1 MDNETN
7 VVHEFPSDAISV
19 EEATA
24 IENQE
29 NMITTE
35 ETSET
40 AGVVEE
46 SSVAAEAAEEN
57 LDGVQADAMA
67 ESEAETGAV
76 AETGTGMPEETA
88 EGSTDVATD
97 VAAEIPAEAENIQ
110 ETPKEPISKMRAHSI
125 GYAAGVGVL
134 LILVLIRLVVMDNHV
149 NKLETELQE
158 AVEAKKTAEMDLER
172 EKTTLEEK
180 IALLSD
186 KVAVQ
191 IVADEEAEAKKVPS
205 GLPVTGRV
213 SIVAEPVFVDEDGD
227 GEPDGDLTAFID
239 NGDHTWSKPIESD
252 DGEEIIITQENITAL
267 PVVFGASAGSKVV
280 ASGAGK
286 VLTIESDETYGNAVV
301 IDHENGYMTIYTYME
316 EPKVNVGDEILKGQL
331 IFDITEDNA
340 EVEFQV
346 FLNDEPIDPM
356 DIIMISG

>member
-35 ETSET
+35 ETPET

-46 SSVAAEAAEEN
+46 SSV
-57 LDGVQADAMA
+57 
-67 ESEAETGAV
+67 V
-76 AETGTGMPEETA
+76 AETAEVAEETTEESA
-88 EGSTDVATD
+88 EAVAN
-97 VAAEIPAEAENIQ
+97 VAAEIPAEAENAE
-110 ETPKEPISKMRAHSI
+110 ETVKEPISKMKAHSI

-134 LILVLIRLVVMDNHV
+134 LILVLIRLIVMDNHID
-149 NKLETELQE
+149 KLETELQE

-227 GEPDGDLTAFID
+227 GEPDGELTAFDD

-252 DGEEIIITQENITAL
+252 DGEEIVITQENIAAL
-267 PVVFGASAGSKVV
+267 PIVFGASAGSKVV

-331 IFDITEDNA
+331 IFDVTEDNA

>member
-7 VVHEFPSDAISV
+7 VVHEFPSDAMSV

-46 SSVAAEAAEEN
+46 SSVAAETTEVAEETTEGEQEN
-57 LDGVQADAMA
+57 TEGEQ
-67 ESEAETGAV
+67 AV
-76 AETGTGMPEETA
+76 AETGVGMPEETA
-88 EGSTDVATD
+88 EESAEAAAD
-97 VAAEIPAEAENIQ
+97 VAAEIPAEAENTQ
-110 ETPKEPISKMRAHSI
+110 ETPKEPISKMKAHSI

-134 LILVLIRLVVMDNHV
+134 LILVFIRLIVMDNHV

-331 IFDITEDNA
+331 IFDITGDNA

>member
-35 ETSET
+35 ETPET

-46 SSVAAEAAEEN
+46 SSV
-57 LDGVQADAMA
+57 
-67 ESEAETGAV
+67 V
-76 AETGTGMPEETA
+76 AETAEVAEETT
-88 EGSTDVATD
+88 EGSAEDSANVAT
-97 VAAEIPAEAENIQ
+97 EIPAEAENAE
-110 ETPKEPISKMRAHSI
+110 ETPKEPISKMKAHSI

-134 LILVLIRLVVMDNHV
+134 LILVLIRLIVMDNHID
-149 NKLETELQE
+149 KLETELQE

-227 GEPDGDLTAFID
+227 GEPDGELTAFDD

-252 DGEEIIITQENITAL
+252 DGEEIVITQENIAAL
-267 PVVFGASAGSKVV
+267 PIVFGASAGSKVV

-331 IFDITEDNA
+331 IFDVTGDNA